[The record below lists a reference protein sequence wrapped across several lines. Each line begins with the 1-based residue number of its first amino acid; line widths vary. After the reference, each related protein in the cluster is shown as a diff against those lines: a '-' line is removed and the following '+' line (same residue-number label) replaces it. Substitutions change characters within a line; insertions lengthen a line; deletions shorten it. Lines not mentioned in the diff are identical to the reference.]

1 MSQVKSVTKTVLIDG
16 QKTSCYQPSQEV
28 LSVAQIIVSQTSKL
42 SKRKVLNGTSQLKKG
57 NVKPGTP
64 LLQYVGLK
72 ISHTTQSPKLID
84 DIYHVGL
91 RVKLRFG
98 VEQDFL
104 RGFAAILHHS

>member
-1 MSQVKSVTKTVLIDG
+1 M
-16 QKTSCYQPSQEV
+16 
-28 LSVAQIIVSQTSKL
+28 
-42 SKRKVLNGTSQLKKG
+42 LNGTSQLKKG

-91 RVKLRFG
+91 SVKLRFQSY
-98 VEQDFL
+98 VIHNCSFILFL
-104 RGFAAILHHS
+104 EKVSSMCDLKITLMLTQKQISTNQVTMGLFHL